1 MILRKQRLYSE
12 NQEEKL
18 YSTGDEMLD
27 NLLERA
33 FCEGYELGQQLFSD
47 SKDEDEDEEKEKDKR
62 KKNLKRL
69 ALGTGSALAL
79 AGSYQGYKHLE
90 RRKADKDVK
99 EAFDNL
105 NNILSI
111 SNDPETI
118 KEVVKKY
125 RRAEIKKAKKD
136 MPGKLEMVG
145 HALEHPVKSV
155 KALIDNIKSKKQK
168 QYSSSIDL
176 SPIKNID
183 ENNNPEENSDVKF
196 YKNGSINFIYNGKT
210 PLYNNF
216 KDTLGTELHDSL
228 EKLFENCS
236 SMPITIDVVILVRE
250 LKNKPDRKE
259 GEQGGVKNYKNGSIH
274 VIYEGRTTKNDLKES
289 LEKRLL
295 SALDKSYKYMDSKNM
310 PIIMDVI
317 FNVRET
323 K

>member
-1 MILRKQRLYSE
+1 MIIGKQFA
-12 NQEEKL
+12 EKL
-18 YSTGDEMLD
+18 YSTGNEMLD

-47 SKDEDEDEEKEKDKR
+47 SKDEDEEKEKDKR
-62 KKNLKRL
+62 KKKLLKRL
-69 ALGTGSALAL
+69 ALVTGSTLAL
-79 AGSYQGYKHLE
+79 AGGYQGYKHLE

-99 EAFDNL
+99 EALDNL
-105 NNILSI
+105 NNILST
-111 SNDPETI
+111 SNDVKKI
-118 KEVVKKY
+118 KEAELKY
-125 RRAEIKKAKKD
+125 KLAQIQKAKKD

-155 KALIDNIKSKKQK
+155 KTLIDNIKSKQKQKQK

-183 ENNNPEENSDVKF
+183 EDNKENSDVKF

-216 KDTLGTELHDSL
+216 KDTLGTELHDAL

-274 VIYEGRTTKNDLKES
+274 VIYEGRTTKTDLKES

-295 SALDKSYKYMDSKNM
+295 SALDKSYKYMDSRNM

>member
-1 MILRKQRLYSE
+1 MIIGKQFA
-12 NQEEKL
+12 EKL

-47 SKDEDEDEEKEKDKR
+47 SKDEDEDEDEKKDKR
-62 KKNLKRL
+62 KKKLKRL

-79 AGSYQGYKHLE
+79 AGGYQGYKHLE
-90 RRKADKDVK
+90 RRKADKDAK
-99 EAFDNL
+99 EAYNNL
-105 NNILSI
+105 NNIILSTSADRDMI
-111 SNDPETI
+111 DEAV
-118 KEVVKKY
+118 EKY
-125 RRAEIKKAKKD
+125 IQAQIRKAKKD

-155 KALIDNIKSKKQK
+155 KTLIDNIKSKKQK

-176 SPIKNID
+176 SPIK
-183 ENNNPEENSDVKF
+183 NNNPEENSDVKF

-216 KDTLGTELHDSL
+216 KDTLGTELHDAL

-274 VIYEGRTTKNDLKES
+274 VIYEGRTTKTNLKES

-295 SALDKSYKYMDSKNM
+295 SALDKSYNYMDSRNM

>member
-1 MILRKQRLYSE
+1 MILGKQFA
-12 NQEEKL
+12 EKL

-47 SKDEDEDEEKEKDKR
+47 SKDEDEEKEKDKR
-62 KKNLKRL
+62 KKKLKRL
-69 ALGTGSALAL
+69 AIGTGSALAL

-99 EAFDNL
+99 EALDNL
-105 NNILSI
+105 NNILLT
-111 SNDPETI
+111 DDVKKI
-118 KEVVKKY
+118 KEAELKY
-125 RRAEIKKAKKD
+125 RLAKLRKAKKD

-155 KALIDNIKSKKQK
+155 KTLIDNIKSKQK

-183 ENNNPEENSDVKF
+183 EDNKENSDVKF

-216 KDTLGTELHDSL
+216 KDTLGTELHDAL

-295 SALDKSYKYMDSKNM
+295 SALDKSYKYMDSRNM

>member
-1 MILRKQRLYSE
+1 MTFNRKMILEKQFA
-12 NQEEKL
+12 EKL

-47 SKDEDEDEEKEKDKR
+47 SKDEDEEKEKDKR
-62 KKNLKRL
+62 KKKLKRL
-69 ALGTGSALAL
+69 AIGTGSALAL

-99 EAFDNL
+99 EALDNL
-105 NNILSI
+105 NNILLT
-111 SNDPETI
+111 DDVKKI
-118 KEVVKKY
+118 KEAELKY
-125 RRAEIKKAKKD
+125 RLAKLRKAKKD

-155 KALIDNIKSKKQK
+155 KTLIDNIKSKQK

-183 ENNNPEENSDVKF
+183 EDNKENSDVKF

-216 KDTLGTELHDSL
+216 KDTLGTELHDAL

-295 SALDKSYKYMDSKNM
+295 SALDKSYKYMDSRNM

>member
-1 MILRKQRLYSE
+1 MTFNRKMILEKQFA
-12 NQEEKL
+12 EKL
-18 YSTGDEMLD
+18 YTTGDEMLD

-47 SKDEDEDEEKEKDKR
+47 SKDEDEEKEKDKR
-62 KKNLKRL
+62 KKKLKRL
-69 ALGTGSALAL
+69 AIGTGSALAL

-99 EAFDNL
+99 EALDNL
-105 NNILSI
+105 NNILLT
-111 SNDPETI
+111 DDVKKI
-118 KEVVKKY
+118 KEAELKY
-125 RRAEIKKAKKD
+125 RLAKLRKAKKD

-155 KALIDNIKSKKQK
+155 KTLIDNIKSKQK

-183 ENNNPEENSDVKF
+183 EDNKENSDVKF

-216 KDTLGTELHDSL
+216 KDTLGTELHDAL

-295 SALDKSYKYMDSKNM
+295 SALDKSYKYMDSRNM

>member
-1 MILRKQRLYSE
+1 MILGKQFA
-12 NQEEKL
+12 EKL
-18 YSTGDEMLD
+18 YSTGNEMLD

-47 SKDEDEDEEKEKDKR
+47 SKDEDEEKEKDKR
-62 KKNLKRL
+62 KKKLLKRL
-69 ALGTGSALAL
+69 ALETGSTLAL
-79 AGSYQGYKHLE
+79 AGVYQGYKHLE

-99 EAFDNL
+99 EALDNL
-105 NNILSI
+105 NNILHTG
-111 SNDPETI
+111 DVKKI
-118 KEVVKKY
+118 KEAELKY
-125 RRAEIKKAKKD
+125 KLAQIQKAKKD

-155 KALIDNIKSKKQK
+155 KTLIDNIKSKQK

-183 ENNNPEENSDVKF
+183 EDNKENSDVKF

-216 KDTLGTELHDSL
+216 KDTLGTELHGAL

-295 SALDKSYKYMDSKNM
+295 SALDKSYKYMDSRNM

>member
-1 MILRKQRLYSE
+1 ML
-12 NQEEKL
+12 KL
-18 YSTGDEMLD
+18 TITIQD
-27 NLLERA
+27 N
-33 FCEGYELGQQLFSD
+33 
-47 SKDEDEDEEKEKDKR
+47 KTNK
-62 KKNLKRL
+62 
-69 ALGTGSALAL
+69 
-79 AGSYQGYKHLE
+79 
-90 RRKADKDVK
+90 
-99 EAFDNL
+99 
-105 NNILSI
+105 
-111 SNDPETI
+111 
-118 KEVVKKY
+118 
-125 RRAEIKKAKKD
+125 
-136 MPGKLEMVG
+136 
-145 HALEHPVKSV
+145 
-155 KALIDNIKSKKQK
+155 
-168 QYSSSIDL
+168 
-176 SPIKNID
+176 
-183 ENNNPEENSDVKF
+183 ENSDVKF

-216 KDTLGTELHDSL
+216 KDTLGTELHDAL

-295 SALDKSYKYMDSKNM
+295 SALDKSYKYMDSRNM

>member
-1 MILRKQRLYSE
+1 MIIGKQFA
-12 NQEEKL
+12 EKL

-47 SKDEDEDEEKEKDKR
+47 SKDEDEEKEKDKR
-62 KKNLKRL
+62 KKKLKRL
-69 ALGTGSALAL
+69 AIGTGSALAL
-79 AGSYQGYKHLE
+79 AGGYQGYKHLE

-99 EAFDNL
+99 EALDNL

-111 SNDPETI
+111 SNDEETI
-118 KEVVKKY
+118 KEATKKY
-125 RRAEIKKAKKD
+125 RLAKLRKAKKD

-155 KALIDNIKSKKQK
+155 KTLIDNIKSKKQK

-183 ENNNPEENSDVKF
+183 EDNKENSDVKF

-216 KDTLGTELHDSL
+216 KDTLGTELHDAL

-274 VIYEGRTTKNDLKES
+274 VIYEGRTTKTDLKES

-295 SALDKSYKYMDSKNM
+295 SALDKSYKYMDSRNM

>member
-1 MILRKQRLYSE
+1 MILGKQFA
-12 NQEEKL
+12 EKL

-47 SKDEDEDEEKEKDKR
+47 SKDEDEEKEKDKR
-62 KKNLKRL
+62 KKKLKRL
-69 ALGTGSALAL
+69 AIGTGSALAL

-99 EAFDNL
+99 EALDNL
-105 NNILSI
+105 NNILLT
-111 SNDPETI
+111 DDVKKI
-118 KEVVKKY
+118 KEAELKY
-125 RRAEIKKAKKD
+125 KLAKLRKAKKD

-155 KALIDNIKSKKQK
+155 KTLIDNIKSKQK

-183 ENNNPEENSDVKF
+183 EDNKENSDVKF

-216 KDTLGTELHDSL
+216 KDTLGTELHDAL

-295 SALDKSYKYMDSKNM
+295 SALDKSYKYMDSRNM

>member
-1 MILRKQRLYSE
+1 MIIGKQFA
-12 NQEEKL
+12 EKL

-47 SKDEDEDEEKEKDKR
+47 SKDEDEEKEKDKR
-62 KKNLKRL
+62 KKKLKRL
-69 ALGTGSALAL
+69 AIGTGSALAL

-99 EAFDNL
+99 EALDNL
-105 NNILSI
+105 NNILLT
-111 SNDPETI
+111 DDVKKI
-118 KEVVKKY
+118 KEAELKY
-125 RRAEIKKAKKD
+125 RLAKLRKAKKD

-155 KALIDNIKSKKQK
+155 KTLIDNIKSKQK

-183 ENNNPEENSDVKF
+183 EDNKENSDVKF

-216 KDTLGTELHDSL
+216 KDTLGTELHDAL

>member
-1 MILRKQRLYSE
+1 MTFNRKMILGKQFA
-12 NQEEKL
+12 EKL

-47 SKDEDEDEEKEKDKR
+47 SKDEDEEKEKDKR
-62 KKNLKRL
+62 KKKLKRL
-69 ALGTGSALAL
+69 AIGTGSALAL

-99 EAFDNL
+99 EALDNL
-105 NNILSI
+105 NNILLT
-111 SNDPETI
+111 DDVKKI
-118 KEVVKKY
+118 KEAELKY
-125 RRAEIKKAKKD
+125 RLAKLRKAKKD

-155 KALIDNIKSKKQK
+155 KTLIDNIKSKQK

-183 ENNNPEENSDVKF
+183 EDNKENSDVKF

-216 KDTLGTELHDSL
+216 KDTLGTELHDAL

-295 SALDKSYKYMDSKNM
+295 SALDKSYKYMDSRNM